1 MPAPPSATPMWTA
14 TATPA
19 WSATEVA
26 ATEPIARHMGGQC
39 NRTTAH
45 PTRTAP
51 RSTWILSISRR
62 GFRVRC
68 WTIFLSVNRRV
79 GRRGLETWRLYRY
92 IVSLSIHRVSMS
104 AIAYNSERAEAMEPN
119 DRGPPPG
126 GGRRD
131 SGHHH
136 GAGCQ
141 AWAAGGDDV
150 ADRREDRDWTS
161 DPLQVLPRRRIDP
174 ARLARATHSRSS
186 RAACRV

>member
-19 WSATEVA
+19 WRATEVA
-26 ATEPIARHMGGQC
+26 ATEPIARHMAGQC

-51 RSTWILSISRR
+51 RSTWVLSISWR

-68 WTIFLSVNRRV
+68 WTIFQSSSWSSRPRDLA
-79 GRRGLETWRLYRY
+79 T
-92 IVSLSIHRVSMS
+92 LSIHSVSVNPPCIHVGHRV
-104 AIAYNSERAEAMEPN
+104 YSERAEAMEPN

-150 ADRREDRDWTS
+150 ADRRGDRDRTS
-161 DPLQVLPRRRIDP
+161 DSL
-174 ARLARATHSRSS
+174 
-186 RAACRV
+186 